1 MYSDNANT
9 CSYGIVQLPRSRWNL
24 NFPVFFFH
32 LKNTSVLAMLALF
45 LIMWQHYQNTC
56 KNKIKWRENLNFI
69 CNMAAA
75 QFHKKRCQYCHK
87 TLVFFSMWKKNCGK
101 IKILSATRQ
110 LSYFIRTCA
119 SIVKPLVIFWV
130 EAKLRI
136 FLISLFLHLST
147 FFSKSAQ
154 TCRYL
159 RSLTVLMMWGGV
171 SEGSRLLPS
180 SISPPSGRPLWEQL
194 FISYR

>member
-1 MYSDNANT
+1 MKFEFS
-9 CSYGIVQLPRSRWNL
+9 C
-24 NFPVFFFH
+24 FFFH

-56 KNKIKWRENLNFI
+56 KNKMKWRENLNFI

-75 QFHKKRCQYCHK
+75 QFHKKMCQYCHK

-136 FLISLFLHLST
+136 FLYLFFCICQP
-147 FFSKSAQ
+147 FFQ
-154 TCRYL
+154 RVHRHVGTWDPWLC
-159 RSLTVLMMWGGV
+159 WWCGV
-171 SEGSRLLPS
+171 VWVRVAGCSR
-180 SISPPSGRPLWEQL
+180 PPSLHRQVDPCG
-194 FISYR
+194 SNYS